1 MKKINKYVDELSGR
15 EYSSKADVIKSENK
29 NKGIK
34 QLFAFWKYPKDDG
47 TCRFANGEW
56 CYQRTE
62 GEYHRFQEALIEA
75 INTYEPWIA
84 EQYKKHGGLKKEYV
98 KGGTMIGRY
107 LDDGDSELYHQYGTL
122 SNICP
127 VCFREWG
134 QPYYANNC
142 KHTVKSKELTP
153 PLTNKKGNDV

>member
-15 EYSSKADVIKSENK
+15 EYSSKADAIKNENK

-62 GEYHRFQEALIEA
+62 GEYHRF
-75 INTYEPWIA
+75 
-84 EQYKKHGGLKKEYV
+84 
-98 KGGTMIGRY
+98 
-107 LDDGDSELYHQYGTL
+107 
-122 SNICP
+122 
-127 VCFREWG
+127 
-134 QPYYANNC
+134 
-142 KHTVKSKELTP
+142 
-153 PLTNKKGNDV
+153 